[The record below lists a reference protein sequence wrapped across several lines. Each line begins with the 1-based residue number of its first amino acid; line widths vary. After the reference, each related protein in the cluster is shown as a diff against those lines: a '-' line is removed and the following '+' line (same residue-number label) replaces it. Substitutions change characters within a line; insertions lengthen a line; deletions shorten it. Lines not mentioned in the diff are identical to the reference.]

1 MKNKLSFLIVLVL
14 IAGAWCLSP
23 ITAGAQSDT
32 VTQTDAAEDEA
43 LFEDLLEDEM
53 DASGVGSEEAD
64 SVADPLIGWN
74 KAMFHVNDKLYFGL
88 LKPLASGY
96 KKVLPAPVRVA
107 VKNFFHNIK
116 APIRFVSCVLQGK
129 PEAAGGELGRFVVN
143 STAGILGLGNPAR
156 KIPELNPSEEDLGQ
170 TFGHWGV
177 DNGFYIVW
185 PFLGP
190 STLRDSVGRVGDY
203 FLDPV
208 SYVNP
213 FLARVGFTAPDY
225 VNQASFRIGD
235 YETLKAA
242 ALDPYAALRD
252 AYFQYRRQKVSE

>member
-1 MKNKLSFLIVLVL
+1 VKNKLYFLIVLVL

-23 ITAGAQSDT
+23 MTVGAQSDT
-32 VTQTDAAEDEA
+32 SVQTDSTEDDE

-53 DASGVGSEEAD
+53 DANGGDAGDTQAVS
-64 SVADPLIGWN
+64 DPLIGWN
-74 KAMFHVNDKLYFGL
+74 KAMYHFNDKLYFGL

-96 KKVLPAPVRVA
+96 KKVLPSPVRVG

-116 APIRFVSCVLQGK
+116 APIRFVSCILQGK
-129 PEAAGGELGRFVVN
+129 PQAAGGEVGRFIVN
-143 STAGILGLGNPAR
+143 STAGVLGLGNPAR
-156 KIPELNPSEEDLGQ
+156 KIPELNPNEEDLGQ
-170 TFGHWGV
+170 TFGHWGI

-190 STLRDSVGRVGDY
+190 STFRDSVGMAGDY

-213 FLARVGFTAPDY
+213 FLARLGITSFDY

-235 YETLKAA
+235 YEALTAA
-242 ALDPYAALRD
+242 ALDPYSALRN
-252 AYFQYRRQKVSE
+252 AYIQYRLQKVSE